1 MYRVIKAL
9 NNNGVL
15 ALDQDGKREVI
26 FLGNGV
32 GFGKRTG
39 ERVKD
44 FPNAKRYELAEG
56 RRKTPALT
64 AINSMDPIYLE
75 ITAEII
81 DEAEK
86 RFPNMKRD
94 ILLPLAD
101 HIALAVKRTRDGEL
115 LPNPFIQ
122 DMKAL
127 FPEEFG
133 AAKRGCQLIE
143 ERLEVCLSDDEAGY
157 ISLHI
162 HAGLSEENVSQAMDT
177 ARLVKESISMIEQ
190 GLDTRLPAESLGY
203 NRLMSHIRYMI
214 ERIRKG
220 ENVSLDL
227 DEYARTNFPESYALA
242 EIICKRMEQELKCVV
257 QLQEIGFLGIHIQR
271 VAADKEKS

>member
-143 ERLEVCLSDDEAGY
+143 ERLEVRLSDDEAGY

-242 EIICKRMEQELKCVV
+242 ETICRRMEQELKCVV

>member
-143 ERLEVCLSDDEAGY
+143 ERLEVRLSDDEAGY

-242 EIICKRMEQELKCVV
+242 ETICKRMEQELKCVV